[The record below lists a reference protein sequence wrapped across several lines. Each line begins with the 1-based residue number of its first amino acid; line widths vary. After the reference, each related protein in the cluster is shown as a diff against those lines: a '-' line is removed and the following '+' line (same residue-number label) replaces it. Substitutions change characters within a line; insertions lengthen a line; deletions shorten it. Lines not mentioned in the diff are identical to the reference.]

1 MCERTSVKMHRRSLL
16 LAAKL
21 SVIRHIEAEEQQFGV
36 CNMLDVVG
44 STV

>member
-1 MCERTSVKMHRRSLL
+1 MCERTSVKMHRRSLS
-16 LAAKL
+16 LAVKL
-21 SVIRHIEAEEQQFGV
+21 SVIRHIEAEEQQFDV